1 MWQFL
6 FQYTG
11 VFNYILTELHI
22 GAVNWSTTNAGI
34 ASIITVVVWEN
45 VPFSMVVFLAG
56 LQSIDPELEAAAHVD
71 GASGLERFR
80 HIILPL
86 MRPFVLIVL
95 SIRTMDLLRL
105 FDEAYI
111 LTAGAPAR
119 TTETLSELV
128 YTETFTYFNIGD
140 GAAIAVMEGA
150 VIVVAI
156 AFIFGTLRLGRTSQ
170 GG

>member
-1 MWQFL
+1 MWSFL

-11 VFNYILTELHI
+11 VINYMLMELHI
-22 GAVNWSTTNAGI
+22 GAVNWSTTETGI
-34 ASIITVVVWEN
+34 ASIIVVVVWEN
-45 VPFSMVVFLAG
+45 VPFSMIVFLAG
-56 LQSIDPELEAAAHVD
+56 LQSIDPELEAAARVD
-71 GASGLERFR
+71 GATGLQRFR
-80 HIILPL
+80 SITLPL

-95 SIRTMDLLRL
+95 AIRTMDLLRL

-111 LTAGAPAR
+111 LTGGAPAR

-140 GAAIAVMEGA
+140 GAALAIMEGL
-150 VIVVAI
+150 VIMGAI
-156 AFIFGTLRLGRTSQ
+156 AFIFATLRVDHESR